1 METKLLPCPFCPDGG
16 EPKISRYSYEL
27 EYGAHVYCRR
37 CNTSGPEIH
46 ESMPLEDVEVLAI
59 EAWNTRHE
67 RTCEM
72 ELCDTGEWFTPE
84 CREKYLFCSNCKF
97 VGYYVQAGEDGDYW
111 CEKPKYCPECGA
123 RVKEANDA

>member
-59 EAWNTRHE
+59 EAWNTRWE
-67 RTCEM
+67 RTTRIMQGSEGTPFGENIVIPLVCEV
-72 ELCDTGEWFTPE
+72 CGHGISVRDSY
-84 CREKYLFCSNCKF
+84 CRT
-97 VGYYVQAGEDGDYW
+97 
-111 CEKPKYCPECGA
+111 CGA
-123 RVKEANDA
+123 RIEEDTDA